1 MTFFLLP
8 FCYIGILKGKKV
20 GRTIVVTSGKGGV
33 GKTTSAANIGA
44 ALALA
49 GKKTV
54 VVDADIGLRNLDV
67 VLGLET
73 SIVFNLVDITE
84 GKCRIKQALIADKRI
99 GGLFLIAAAQTRDK
113 TAVTPEQMKKLN
125 AELAESF
132 DFTIIDCPAGIERGF
147 RNAIAGTDEAIIVT
161 TPQVSAIRDAD
172 RILSLL
178 EAEDIAGIKLVIN
191 RVRPEMMR
199 KGEMMTTDDIL
210 DILPVPLLGIVP
222 ENNDI
227 VVSTNR
233 GEPIVLYEQSL
244 TAQAYK
250 NIAARLCGEERAFID
265 LERKNT
271 FFSRI
276 ASMF

>member
-1 MTFFLLP
+1 
-8 FCYIGILKGKKV
+8 
-20 GRTIVVTSGKGGV
+20 
-33 GKTTSAANIGA
+33 
-44 ALALA
+44 
-49 GKKTV
+49 
-54 VVDADIGLRNLDV
+54 
-67 VLGLET
+67 
-73 SIVFNLVDITE
+73 
-84 GKCRIKQALIADKRI
+84 
-99 GGLFLIAAAQTRDK
+99 
-113 TAVTPEQMKKLN
+113 
-125 AELAESF
+125 
-132 DFTIIDCPAGIERGF
+132 
-147 RNAIAGTDEAIIVT
+147 
-161 TPQVSAIRDAD
+161 
-172 RILSLL
+172 
-178 EAEDIAGIKLVIN
+178 
-191 RVRPEMMR
+191 
-199 KGEMMTTDDIL
+199 MTTDDIL